1 MTGLIHD
8 DFLLTTDA
16 GRKLYHEYAFGL
28 PIVDYHNH
36 LPPIDLAGNRRF
48 DNLAQLWLE
57 GDHYKWRAMRAAG
70 VPETHCTGA
79 ADPYDKFV
87 AFARTVPQTLRNPLY
102 HWTHLELVRGFGIDL
117 PLNRDTA
124 KEVWE
129 AANEQL
135 EATDVRTLLDR
146 FGVALLGTT
155 DDPADGLEHH
165 NLLTTSPGLLPD
177 TVVVPTYR
185 PDAALR
191 VDDPAAFTA
200 YLDKLAV
207 TAGEACESY
216 ADFVEALRARHVSF
230 GALGCRSSDHAFQS
244 LPAVEPLDA
253 AGASRVFNR
262 LCNGSRPTPEE
273 ADGFRLGL
281 LLEFGRWAHDAGWA
295 QQLHLGALR
304 NLHPRAMD
312 QLGPDTGFDAIAD
325 DRQAPGLTAYLAA
338 LSRQG
343 KLPKTVLY
351 NLNPA
356 DNYLFMSIAQSF
368 QGGHDAPPV
377 PGKVQLGSGWWHLDQ
392 LEGMTWQLGAVS
404 NLGLLPRFIGM
415 LTDSRSFLSF
425 ARHEY
430 FRRLLCELLG
440 RDVEAG
446 LAPPDWDLL
455 GEVVRDICLRNAV
468 RYFGFTLKGRWA
480 GAAQ

>member
-1 MTGLIHD
+1 MASLITD
-8 DFLLTTDA
+8 DFLLSTGA
-16 GRKLYHEYAFGL
+16 SRRLYHDCAMGL
-28 PIVDYHNH
+28 PIVDYHGH
-36 LPPIDLAGNRRF
+36 LSPRDLAAHRRF
-48 DNLAQLWLE
+48 DNLAELWLE

-124 KEVWE
+124 KEVWDT
-129 AANEQL
+129 ANDKLQ
-135 EATDVRTLLDR
+135 AMDARTLLDR
-146 FGVALLGTT
+146 FGVALVGTT

-165 NLLTTSPGLLPD
+165 RLLTTAPGMLPD
-177 TVVVPTYR
+177 TAVVPTYR

-191 VDDPAAFTA
+191 VDDPTAMRA
-200 YLDKLAV
+200 YLDRLAV
-207 TAGEACESY
+207 ANDSDCSNYLGY
-216 ADFVEALRARHVSF
+216 VEALKGRHGAF
-230 GALGCRSSDHAFQS
+230 EALGCRSSDHGMTVMPDVA
-244 LPAVEPLDA
+244 PLDD
-253 AGASRVFNR
+253 AGAGRVFNR
-262 LCNGSRPTPEE
+262 LCDGARPTAEE
-273 ADGFRLGL
+273 AARLTTTMML
-281 LLEFGRWAHDAGWA
+281 TFGRWAHEAGWA

-304 NLHPRAMD
+304 NVHPRAM
-312 QLGPDTGFDAIAD
+312 QTLGPDTGFDAISD
-325 DRQAPGLTAYLAA
+325 DRQAPGLVRYLAA
-338 LSRQG
+338 LADAG
-343 KLPKTVLY
+343 TLPKTVLY

-377 PGKVQLGSGWWHLDQ
+377 PGKMQLGAGWWHLDQ
-392 LEGMTWQLGAVS
+392 IEGMTWQLNAVS

-430 FRRLLCELLG
+430 FRRLLCDLLG
-440 RDVEAG
+440 REVEAG
-446 LAPPDWDLL
+446 LLPADWDLL
-455 GEVVRDICLRNAV
+455 GELVRDICYRNTV
-468 RYFGFTLKGRWA
+468 RYFGFQLKGRWA
-480 GAAQ
+480 EWS